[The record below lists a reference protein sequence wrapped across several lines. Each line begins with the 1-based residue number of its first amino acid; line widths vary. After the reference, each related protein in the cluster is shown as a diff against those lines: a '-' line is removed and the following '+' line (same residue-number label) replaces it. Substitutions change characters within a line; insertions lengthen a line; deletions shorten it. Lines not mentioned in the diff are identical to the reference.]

1 MSLEI
6 EIKTRTEKRHG
17 IKMSNPSPSPVQLP
31 LPTPLSHA
39 ERVGRDFKF
48 ILGIE
53 FVGMSQ
59 RDNFSISASLA
70 GNHLNYLKLFPNDSP
85 LKNVVFFALFGIW

>member
-6 EIKTRTEKRHG
+6 GIKTRTEKRHG
-17 IKMSNPSPSPVQLP
+17 IKMSNPSPTPHSLTT
-31 LPTPLSHA
+31 PTTHTTVKSEMPKELG
-39 ERVGRDFKF
+39 EIFKF

-59 RDNFSISASLA
+59 RDNFSISAPLA
-70 GNHLNYLKLFPNDSP
+70 GNHMNYFQIFPTS
-85 LKNVVFFALFGIW
+85 KN